1 MPSGATA
8 TVPDPPIDLAATPG
22 DGSAHLSWT
31 PPASDGGSP
40 ITGYNV
46 YEGDSVTP
54 LNAEPTTDTSFDV
67 TGLDNGTTYVFT
79 VKAVNAIGEGGASN
93 EASATPET
101 GAATVPDAP
110 IDLTATPG
118 DGSAHL
124 EWTPP
129 ASDGGSP
136 ITGYNVYEG
145 DSVTPLNGDPITDTS
160 FDVSGLTNATT
171 YVFTVK
177 AVNAIGEGAASNE
190 ASATPESTGPA
201 DVPGPVTIEALPGDG
216 SATVN
221 WGPPT
226 SDGGS
231 PVTGDNVYVA
241 TTSGG
246 ELLPVNASPIPASV
260 TSYPGTGMTNGTPY
274 FFLVKA
280 VNDVGEGPASNEA
293 STTPSARDGT
303 PGPPVSLTASPNA
316 GSATLHWPPPVS
328 DGGTPITGYNVY
340 EGTAPGEE
348 SSTPVNP
355 EPLPPSATSFEA
367 TGLTDRTT
375 YSFVVKAINAL
386 GEGAPSNEASAAPGS
401 GVTVPGGPL
410 YVTASPGCTSATV
423 NWSAPTFDGGSRVT
437 GYEVYLG
444 TSPGGEGATP
454 VNASPLPPTA
464 TSLPILGLVDGTTYY
479 VVVRAV
485 NALGAGEASAE
496 ASVTPAAEAT
506 APAAPVGVAATPGHH
521 SVTVDWSAPTSD
533 GGSPV
538 SGYNVYA
545 ATEPGGELLPVS
557 AYPLAPTSTSYTV
570 TGLVNGTTYYFL
582 V

>member
-1 MPSGATA
+1 M
-8 TVPDPPIDLAATPG
+8 
-22 DGSAHLSWT
+22 
-31 PPASDGGSP
+31 
-40 ITGYNV
+40 
-46 YEGDSVTP
+46 
-54 LNAEPTTDTSFDV
+54 
-67 TGLDNGTTYVFT
+67 
-79 VKAVNAIGEGGASN
+79 
-93 EASATPET
+93 
-101 GAATVPDAP
+101 
-110 IDLTATPG
+110 
-118 DGSAHL
+118 
-124 EWTPP
+124 
-129 ASDGGSP
+129 
-136 ITGYNVYEG
+136 
-145 DSVTPLNGDPITDTS
+145 
-160 FDVSGLTNATT
+160 
-171 YVFTVK
+171 
-177 AVNAIGEGAASNE
+177 
-190 ASATPESTGPA
+190 
-201 DVPGPVTIEALPGDG
+201 
-216 SATVN
+216 
-221 WGPPT
+221 
-226 SDGGS
+226 
-231 PVTGDNVYVA
+231 
-241 TTSGG
+241 
-246 ELLPVNASPIPASV
+246 
-260 TSYPGTGMTNGTPY
+260 
-274 FFLVKA
+274 
-280 VNDVGEGPASNEA
+280 
-293 STTPSARDGT
+293 
-303 PGPPVSLTASPNA
+303 
-316 GSATLHWPPPVS
+316 S

-355 EPLPPSATSFEA
+355 EPLPASATSFEV

-375 YSFVVKAINAL
+375 YSFVVKAINTI

-485 NALGAGEASAE
+485 NTLGAGEASAE

-506 APAAPVGVAATPGHH
+506 APAAPVVVAATPGHH
-521 SVTVDWSAPTSD
+521 SVTLDWSAPTSD

-570 TGLVNGTTYYFL
+570 TGLTNGTTYYFL
-582 V
+582 VKAVNEVGESDASNEVYATPSSGSLPGAPLTLHAYAGNGNVTLKWLPPAQTTSAASPVLGFKVYEGSKPGAESFTPVNASLLPLGTARFRVPGRNGTRYYFVVTAVNAVGEGPASNEAFTTPRPPQAPGPVGLHAAAGTRQVTLSWAAPDSNGRSPITGYDVFVGTKPGDESHRPVNRTPLSRDATHLTVRGLTVGRTYYFVVKAINVVGRGSRSNEVHARPRG